1 MEVRRGLDAGSS
13 ELRVDTHS
21 LTLFGAF
28 MQHELNENI
37 APMSGRLRPA
47 LDNGS
52 VVAPR
57 LSSGDVEA
65 LNSRHVDC
73 ISAMTTQL
81 AVYVTNMAIVADA
94 ARLIASRYTSSDTL
108 AGATINDIVPA
119 YNQAVVNDT
128 PAPPSTSHGAAI

>member
-1 MEVRRGLDAGSS
+1 MHR
-13 ELRVDTHS
+13 EL
-21 LTLFGAF
+21 
-28 MQHELNENI
+28 HENV
-37 APMSGRLRPA
+37 APMAGRFRPM

-57 LSSGDVEA
+57 LTSGDIET

-81 AVYVTNMAIVADA
+81 STYLTNMAIVADA
-94 ARLIASRYTSSDTL
+94 ARLIAARYTSSDSL

-119 YNQAVVNDT
+119 YNAAVVNDT
-128 PAPPSTSHGAAI
+128 PAPPSTSHGAAV